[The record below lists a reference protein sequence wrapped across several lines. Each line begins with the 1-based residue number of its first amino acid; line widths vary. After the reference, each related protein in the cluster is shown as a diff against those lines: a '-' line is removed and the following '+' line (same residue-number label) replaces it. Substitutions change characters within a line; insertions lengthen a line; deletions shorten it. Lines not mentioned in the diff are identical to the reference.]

1 MLPDMVMAQNY
12 KFNMTTI
19 DHHRKNNAIL
29 YIIFNIVDRVYRFG
43 SRRAVA
49 QCEPPV
55 KQSGTDYRNLN
66 FIILMDW

>member
-55 KQSGTDYRNLN
+55 K
-66 FIILMDW
+66 